1 MTAKF
6 IIPGTL
12 PSLPPPNP
20 DYVPLSTEE
29 KEKRKQE
36 LLSRLAAN
44 GRKNNQKENDFDK

>member
-20 DYVPLSTEE
+20 DYVPLSAEE
-29 KEKRKQE
+29 KEKRRQAI
-36 LLSRLAAN
+36 LSELAAN
-44 GRKNNQKENDFDK
+44 G